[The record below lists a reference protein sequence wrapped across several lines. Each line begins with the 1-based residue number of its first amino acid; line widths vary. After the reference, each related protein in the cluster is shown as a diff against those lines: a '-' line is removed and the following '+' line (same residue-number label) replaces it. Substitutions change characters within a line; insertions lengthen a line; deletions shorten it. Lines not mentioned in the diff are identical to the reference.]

1 LLAIASHSCFSRFQR
16 WFSNSHRGFAE
27 HIASLKCKKICLP
40 CCCSRD
46 HAEFHKIAYRNAY
59 YSKRSAFVFFNEKST
74 FYCHTFTP
82 HTHTHTRAR
91 AHARTHA
98 RVQNIIYDRSMSFC
112 ALHCA
117 STLVLIL
124 FDSKRT
130 DKQFLTTIDVYH
142 LSRIMS
148 HYDRH
153 TRGIASVSLVFDTVW
168 LWSISFTIHN
178 WLQSTCIVYRWISRL
193 NRRKRSSIV
202 PKTENMFL
210 SLREMQIENLFDII
224 YSLSYLFVSVFSRLF
239 PKNME
244 NHRINSL
251 LMASPIITIYL
262 MVRIVRSWW

>member
-1 LLAIASHSCFSRFQR
+1 
-16 WFSNSHRGFAE
+16 
-27 HIASLKCKKICLP
+27 
-40 CCCSRD
+40 
-46 HAEFHKIAYRNAY
+46 
-59 YSKRSAFVFFNEKST
+59 
-74 FYCHTFTP
+74 
-82 HTHTHTRAR
+82 
-91 AHARTHA
+91 
-98 RVQNIIYDRSMSFC
+98 MSFC

-153 TRGIASVSLVFDTVW
+153 TRSIASVSLVFDTVW
-168 LWSISFTIHN
+168 LWPISFTIHD

-224 YSLSYLFVSVFSRLF
+224 YSSSLFVSVFSRLF
-239 PKNME
+239 PKNIE
-244 NHRINSL
+244 NHRINSS
-251 LMASPIITIYL
+251 LMASPIIMIYL